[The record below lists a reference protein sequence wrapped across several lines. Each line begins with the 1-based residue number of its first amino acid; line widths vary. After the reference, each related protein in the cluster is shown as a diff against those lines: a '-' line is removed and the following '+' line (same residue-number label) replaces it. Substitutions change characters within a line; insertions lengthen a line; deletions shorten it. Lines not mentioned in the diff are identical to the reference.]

1 MQLPRPP
8 RSAGSHP
15 IDTFICF
22 GAYFHYGKRNYQFQ
36 YEIIWFSVFASDR
49 RSIGGMEYLQV
60 CSELERL
67 REKLSR
73 FYHSCMKLLHLSIWY
88 IKLFT
93 IVDYVYL

>member
-15 IDTFICF
+15 IDTFIYF
-22 GAYFHYGKRNYQFQ
+22 GAYFHNMER
-36 YEIIWFSVFASDR
+36 EIISFCTKSYAFLHLRAIDAPLA
-49 RSIGGMEYLQV
+49 EYLR
-60 CSELERL
+60 SELERL

-73 FYHSCMKLLHLSIWY
+73 FYRSCMKLLHLSIWY

-93 IVDYVYL
+93 IVDYVSIKC